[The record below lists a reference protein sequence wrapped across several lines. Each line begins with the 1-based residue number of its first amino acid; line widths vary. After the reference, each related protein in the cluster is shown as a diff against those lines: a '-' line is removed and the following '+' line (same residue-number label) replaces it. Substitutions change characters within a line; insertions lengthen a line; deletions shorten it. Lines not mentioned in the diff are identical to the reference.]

1 MRNDI
6 ESKIGSTIYNRI
18 HAVRMPEVDR
28 QRALN
33 TLADAELVV
42 DAFAWVAKKIEQFGS
57 RLFLKTGTPALKS

>member
-18 HAVRMPEVDR
+18 QAVRMPEADR
-28 QRALN
+28 QRALH

-42 DAFAWVAKKIEQFGS
+42 DGFAWVAKKIERFGS
-57 RLFLKTGTPALKS
+57 RLFLRPVARA